1 MERNNTNH
9 FLGINWTVRFK
20 NPQFW
25 LGIILSI
32 LVPPL
37 AYTGTEFNEVTSMEV
52 NK

>member
-1 MERNNTNH
+1 MDKNTSNH
-9 FLGINWTVRFK
+9 FLGINWTVRSK
-20 NPQFW
+20 HPQFW
-25 LGIILSI
+25 LGIVLSI